1 MVMSRRRAR
10 VCERWRRRGRGR
22 GRRATARLTSER
34 ERDGDD
40 AQGRGFDEGRAD
52 RDYARGDY
60 DVMGDDDA
68 DAGGPNDPVRSVQG
82 WIVLVTGV
90 HEEAQEDDVYEAFAD
105 FGEIKNLHLNLDRR
119 TGYVKGYALVEYD
132 TKAEAQ
138 AAIDG
143 MDGETVLDRPVRASW
158 AFVRGE
164 RASRASRRR

>member
-1 MVMSRRRAR
+1 M
-10 VCERWRRRGRGR
+10 
-22 GRRATARLTSER
+22 ATKRTRTTRDGAARLTSER
-34 ERDGDD
+34 ERDD

-90 HEEAQEDDVYEAFAD
+90 HEEAQEDDVHEAFAD

-143 MDGETVLDRPVRASW
+143 MDGETVLDQPVRASW

-164 RASRASRRR
+164 RASRAGRRR

>member
-1 MVMSRRRAR
+1 M
-10 VCERWRRRGRGR
+10 
-22 GRRATARLTSER
+22 ATKRTRTTRDGAARLTSER
-34 ERDGDD
+34 ERERDD

-90 HEEAQEDDVYEAFAD
+90 HEEAQEDDVHEAFAD

-143 MDGETVLDRPVRASW
+143 MDGETVLDQPVRASW

-164 RASRASRRR
+164 RASRAGRRR